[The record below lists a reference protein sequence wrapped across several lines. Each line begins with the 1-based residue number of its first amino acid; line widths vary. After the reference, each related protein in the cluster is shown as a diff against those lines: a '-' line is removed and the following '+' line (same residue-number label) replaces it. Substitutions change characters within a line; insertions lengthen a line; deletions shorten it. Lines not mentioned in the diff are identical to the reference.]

1 MKSINLNQ
9 EQLKEILESFYKK
22 GNEQVD
28 IKTQDFVNEIIY
40 KIQTLRNTNLVNVSK
55 LK

>member
-22 GNEQVD
+22 GNEQAD
-28 IKTQDFVNEIIY
+28 LITRDFVNEMIC
-40 KIQTLRNTNLVNVSK
+40 KIQTLHKSN
-55 LK
+55 

>member
-1 MKSINLNQ
+1 MKTINLNQ

-28 IKTQDFVNEIIY
+28 IITRDFVNEIIC
-40 KIQTLRNTNLVNVSK
+40 KIQSLRNSN
-55 LK
+55 